1 MKGLYPGTF
10 DPITNGHYEIIR
22 RASALFETLIVGVA
36 VSPEK
41 EPLFSIER
49 RVEMVHE
56 VLQTLSNIEIQE
68 YSGLTVNFA
77 KEIDAHVLVRGLRS
91 PADAQYE
98 FELARM
104 NKELAGDIE
113 TIFLSSGNNNAFI
126 SSSLIKQ
133 IASEEGDI
141 AGFVHSTVQQPWLAV
156 SKTYSRHG
164 LH

>member
-1 MKGLYPGTF
+1 MKALYPGTF

-22 RASALFETLIVGVA
+22 RASMLFESFVVGIA

-41 EPLFSIER
+41 EPLFSIEC
-49 RVEMVHE
+49 RVEMVNE
-56 VLQTLSNIEIQE
+56 VLQTLPNIEIQE

-77 KEIDAHVLVRGLRS
+77 KDINARVLVRGLRS

-104 NKELAGDIE
+104 NKELAGDVE

-133 IASEEGDI
+133 IASEGGDI
-141 AGFVHSTVQQPWLAV
+141 AGFVHPTVQEALMAIYQ
-156 SKTYSRHG
+156 
-164 LH
+164 

>member
-22 RASALFETLIVGVA
+22 RASALFQKLVVGVA

-41 EPLFSIER
+41 EPLFSVER
-49 RVEMVHE
+49 RVEMVNE
-56 VLQTLSNIEIQE
+56 VLQTLPNVEIQK

-77 KEIDAHVLVRGLRS
+77 KDIDASVLVRGLRS

-104 NKELAGDIE
+104 NKELAVDVV

-126 SSSLIKQ
+126 SSSLIRQ
-133 IASEEGDI
+133 IASEGGDI
-141 AGFVHSTVQQPWLAV
+141 AGFVHPTVQKALLAIY
-156 SKTYSRHG
+156 KK
-164 LH
+164 

>member
-104 NKELAGDIE
+104 NKELASDIE
-113 TIFLSSGNNNAFI
+113 TIFLSSGDNNAFI
-126 SSSLIKQ
+126 SSSLIRQ
-133 IASEEGDI
+133 IASEGGDI
-141 AGFVHSTVQQPWLAV
+141 AGFVQPTVQEALLAIY
-156 SKTYSRHG
+156 KT
-164 LH
+164 

>member
-22 RASALFETLIVGVA
+22 RASELFESLVVGVA

-41 EPLFSIER
+41 EPLFPIER
-49 RVEMVHE
+49 RVEMVNE
-56 VLQTLSNIEIQE
+56 VLQTLSNVEIQQ

-77 KEIDAHVLVRGLRS
+77 KDIDASVLVRGLRS

-104 NKELAGDIE
+104 NKELAGDVE

-126 SSSLIKQ
+126 SSSLIRQ
-133 IASEEGDI
+133 IASEGGDI
-141 AGFVHSTVQQPWLAV
+141 AGFVHPTVQKALLAIY
-156 SKTYSRHG
+156 KK
-164 LH
+164 

>member
-22 RASALFETLIVGVA
+22 RASELFESLVVGVA

-49 RVEMVHE
+49 RVEMVNE
-56 VLQTLSNIEIQE
+56 VLQTLSNVEIQE

-77 KEIDAHVLVRGLRS
+77 KEIDAHVVVRGLRS

-104 NKELAGDIE
+104 NKELASDVE

-126 SSSLIKQ
+126 SSSLMKQ
-133 IASEEGDI
+133 IASEGGDI
-141 AGFVHSTVQQPWLAV
+141 AGFVHPTVQKALLAIY
-156 SKTYSRHG
+156 KK
-164 LH
+164 

>member
-77 KEIDAHVLVRGLRS
+77 QEIDAHVLVRGLRS

-126 SSSLIKQ
+126 SSSLIRQ
-133 IASEEGDI
+133 IASEGGDI
-141 AGFVHSTVQQPWLAV
+141 TGFVHPTVQQALLAIY
-156 SKTYSRHG
+156 KT
-164 LH
+164 

>member
-22 RASALFETLIVGVA
+22 RASKLFESLVVGVA

-49 RVEMVHE
+49 RVEMVNE
-56 VLQTLSNIEIQE
+56 VLQTLSNVEIQE

-77 KEIDAHVLVRGLRS
+77 KEIDAHVVVRGLRS

-104 NKELAGDIE
+104 NKELADDVE

-126 SSSLIKQ
+126 SSSLMKQ
-133 IASEEGDI
+133 IASEGGDI
-141 AGFVHSTVQQPWLAV
+141 AGFVHPTVQAALLAIYQ
-156 SKTYSRHG
+156 K
-164 LH
+164 

>member
-22 RASALFETLIVGVA
+22 RASALFDSLVVGVA

-41 EPLFSIER
+41 EPLFSIEH
-49 RVEMVHE
+49 RVEMVNE
-56 VLQTLSNIEIQE
+56 VMQTLSNIEIQE

-77 KEIDAHVLVRGLRS
+77 KDINASVLVRGLRS

-104 NKELAGDIE
+104 NKELAGDVE

-133 IASEEGDI
+133 IASEGGDI
-141 AGFVHSTVQQPWLAV
+141 VGFVHPTVQEALMAIYQ
-156 SKTYSRHG
+156 
-164 LH
+164 

>member
-10 DPITNGHYEIIR
+10 DPITNGHYEIIQ
-22 RASALFETLIVGVA
+22 RASELFESLVVGVA

-41 EPLFSIER
+41 KPLFSIER
-49 RVEMVHE
+49 RVEMANE

-77 KEIDAHVLVRGLRS
+77 KEIDAHVVVRGLRS

-104 NKELAGDIE
+104 NQELAGDVE
-113 TIFLSSGNNNAFI
+113 TIFLRSGNNNAFI
-126 SSSLIKQ
+126 SSSLMKQ
-133 IASEEGDI
+133 IASEGGDI
-141 AGFVHSTVQQPWLAV
+141 AGFVHPTVQEALMAIYQ
-156 SKTYSRHG
+156 
-164 LH
+164 

>member
-22 RASALFETLIVGVA
+22 RASALFDSLVVGVA

-41 EPLFSIER
+41 EPLFSIEH
-49 RVEMVHE
+49 RVEMVNE
-56 VLQTLSNIEIQE
+56 VMQTLSNIEIQE

-104 NKELAGDIE
+104 NNELAGDVE

-126 SSSLIKQ
+126 SSSLIRL
-133 IASEEGDI
+133 IASEGGDI
-141 AGFVHSTVQQPWLAV
+141 VGFVHPTVQEALMAIYQ
-156 SKTYSRHG
+156 
-164 LH
+164 

>member
-10 DPITNGHYEIIR
+10 DPITNGHYEIIQ
-22 RASALFETLIVGVA
+22 RASELFESLVVGVA

-49 RVEMVHE
+49 RVEMVNE

-104 NKELAGDIE
+104 NKELASDVE

-126 SSSLIKQ
+126 SSSLMKQ
-133 IASEEGDI
+133 IASEGGDI
-141 AGFVHSTVQQPWLAV
+141 AGFVHPTVQAALLAIYQ
-156 SKTYSRHG
+156 K
-164 LH
+164 

>member
-22 RASALFETLIVGVA
+22 RASALFETLVVGVA

-49 RVEMVHE
+49 RVEMVNE
-56 VLQTLSNIEIQE
+56 VLQTLTNIEIQK

-77 KEIDAHVLVRGLRS
+77 KEVDAHVVVRGLRS

-98 FELARM
+98 FKLARM
-104 NKELAGDIE
+104 NKELADDIE
-113 TIFLSSGNNNAFI
+113 TVFLSSGNNNAFI
-126 SSSLIKQ
+126 SSSLMKQ
-133 IASEEGDI
+133 IASEGGDI
-141 AGFVHSTVQQPWLAV
+141 AGFVHPAVQEALLAMY
-156 SKTYSRHG
+156 KT
-164 LH
+164 

>member
-10 DPITNGHYEIIR
+10 DPITNGHYEIIC
-22 RASALFETLIVGVA
+22 RASMLFESLVVGIA

-49 RVEMVHE
+49 RVEMVNE
-56 VLQTLSNIEIQE
+56 VLQTLPNIEIQE

-77 KEIDAHVLVRGLRS
+77 RDIDASVLVRGLRS

-104 NKELAGDIE
+104 NKELAGDVE

-133 IASEEGDI
+133 IASEGGDI
-141 AGFVHSTVQQPWLAV
+141 AGFVHPTVQDALMAIYQ
-156 SKTYSRHG
+156 
-164 LH
+164 

>member
-126 SSSLIKQ
+126 SSSLIRQ
-133 IASEEGDI
+133 IASEGGDI
-141 AGFVHSTVQQPWLAV
+141 AGFVHPTVQKALLAIYR
-156 SKTYSRHG
+156 T
-164 LH
+164 

>member
-22 RASALFETLIVGVA
+22 RASALFQKLVVGVA

-41 EPLFSIER
+41 EPLFSVER
-49 RVEMVHE
+49 RVEMVNE
-56 VLQTLSNIEIQE
+56 VLQTLPNVEIQK

-77 KEIDAHVLVRGLRS
+77 KDIDASVLVRGLRS

-104 NKELAGDIE
+104 NKELAGDVE

-126 SSSLIKQ
+126 SSSLIRQ
-133 IASEEGDI
+133 LASEGGDI
-141 AGFVHSTVQQPWLAV
+141 AGFVHPTVQKALLAIY
-156 SKTYSRHG
+156 KK
-164 LH
+164 

>member
-10 DPITNGHYEIIR
+10 DPITNGHYEIIH
-22 RASALFETLIVGVA
+22 RASELFESLVVGVA

-41 EPLFSIER
+41 KPLFSIEH
-49 RVEMVHE
+49 RVEMANE
-56 VLQTLSNIEIQE
+56 VLRTLSNIEIQE

-77 KEIDAHVLVRGLRS
+77 KEIDAHVVVRGLRS

-104 NKELAGDIE
+104 NKELAGDVE

-126 SSSLIKQ
+126 SSSLMKQ
-133 IASEEGDI
+133 IASEGGDI
-141 AGFVHSTVQQPWLAV
+141 AGFVHPTVQAALLAIYQ
-156 SKTYSRHG
+156 K
-164 LH
+164 

>member
-10 DPITNGHYEIIR
+10 DPITNGHYGIIH
-22 RASALFETLIVGVA
+22 RASALFENLVVGVA
-36 VSPEK
+36 VSTEK
-41 EPLFSIER
+41 EPSFSIEH
-49 RVEMVHE
+49 RVEMVNE
-56 VLQTLSNIEIQE
+56 VLQTLPNVEIQK

-104 NKELAGDIE
+104 NKELAKDVE

-126 SSSLIKQ
+126 SSSLIRQ
-133 IASEEGDI
+133 IASEGGDI
-141 AGFVHSTVQQPWLAV
+141 TGFVHPTVQKALLAIY
-156 SKTYSRHG
+156 KK
-164 LH
+164 

>member
-126 SSSLIKQ
+126 SSSLIRQ
-133 IASEEGDI
+133 IASEGGDI
-141 AGFVHSTVQQPWLAV
+141 TGFVHPTVQQALLAIY
-156 SKTYSRHG
+156 KT
-164 LH
+164 

>member
-22 RASALFETLIVGVA
+22 RASELFESLVVGVA

-49 RVEMVHE
+49 RVEMVNE
-56 VLQTLSNIEIQE
+56 VLQTLTNIEIQE

-77 KEIDAHVLVRGLRS
+77 QEIDAHVLVRGLRS

-104 NKELAGDIE
+104 NKELAGNIE

-126 SSSLIKQ
+126 SSSLIRQ
-133 IASEEGDI
+133 IASEGGDI
-141 AGFVHSTVQQPWLAV
+141 TGFVHPTVQQALLAIY
-156 SKTYSRHG
+156 KK
-164 LH
+164 